1 MKPVSMQSLNRL
13 CSLTGPMIRRL
24 FRKSE
29 VVMLKKVIA
38 RDKLPA
44 LWAHLSEQGPL
55 ILPVQDG
62 PVVLFKPW
70 QEGAAVCLDAVN
82 SAVSPKDIF
91 LPREETFLH
100 YRSGNQQ
107 LELKAVAEEEPIIA
121 FGLHPCDLK
130 AIEML
135 DRVFME
141 QDPPDTLYR
150 NRRERTTVVALAC
163 KEPDP
168 FCFCNDFGIDPT
180 AAPGADLLGHLTD
193 SSLLLE
199 ALTDKGKALLEQA
212 GELLEDG
219 SGERVEKQE
228 IKTADFGLK
237 LEGLPADLK
246 NRFDD
251 PVWDELYKSCL
262 SCGVC
267 TYVCPTCYCFDVE
280 DFGHAA
286 EGERFRC
293 WDSCMYGHFTVMAGG
308 HNPRPDR
315 KERVRQRFMHK
326 LQYYPEVYGEIACV
340 GCGRCLRSCPVN
352 LDIVQAI
359 KALGGEKVEQR

>member
-1 MKPVSMQSLNRL
+1 MKK
-13 CSLTGPMIRRL
+13 T
-24 FRKSE
+24 
-29 VVMLKKVIA
+29 IA

-44 LWAHLSEQGPL
+44 LWAQLSAQGPL
-55 ILPVQDG
+55 ILPIQDG
-62 PVVLFKPW
+62 PVVLYQQW
-70 QEGAAVCLDAVN
+70 HEGAEVKIDALN

-91 LPREETFLH
+91 LPREETFMH
-100 YRSGNQQ
+100 YQCSGQQ
-107 LELKAVAEEEPIIA
+107 VELEEVANDQAVIA

-135 DRVFME
+135 DRVFKD
-141 QDPPDTLYR
+141 QDPPDALYAK
-150 NRRERTTVVALAC
+150 RREMTTVVALSC
-163 KEPDP
+163 REPDP

-180 AAPGADLLGHLTD
+180 DAPGADIMAHLTEA
-193 SSLLLE
+193 SLLLE
-199 ALTDKGKALLEQA
+199 ARTEKGKALFKQVGA
-212 GELLEDG
+212 VLEDD
-219 SGERVEKQE
+219 SGKQVEKRAV
-228 IKTADFGLK
+228 KTADFGLK

-286 EGERFRC
+286 GGERFRC
-293 WDSCMYGHFTVMAGG
+293 WDSCMYGYFTQMAGG

-326 LQYYPEVYGEIACV
+326 LQYYPETYDEIACV

>member
-1 MKPVSMQSLNRL
+1 MK
-13 CSLTGPMIRRL
+13 
-24 FRKSE
+24 KS
-29 VVMLKKVIA
+29 IA

-44 LWAHLSEQGPL
+44 LWAHLSVSGPL
-55 ILPVQDG
+55 ILPIQDG

-70 QEGAAVCLDAVN
+70 QEGAEVNLDAVN

-91 LPREETFLH
+91 LPREETYLH
-100 YRSGNQQ
+100 YRCDGQQ
-107 LELKAVAEEEPIIA
+107 VKLEEVVNDAAVTA

-135 DRVFME
+135 DRVFMDQE
-141 QDPPDTLYR
+141 PPDTLYQK
-150 NRRERTTVVALAC
+150 RRENTTVVALSC
-163 KEPDP
+163 SDPDP
-168 FCFCNDFGIDPT
+168 FCFCNAFAVDPT
-180 AAPGADLLGHLTD
+180 DAPGADVMGYLKEG
-193 SSLLLE
+193 SLLLE
-199 ALTDKGKALLEQA
+199 ARTDKGKALLEQA
-212 GELLEDG
+212 AALLTDASAET
-219 SGERVEKQE
+219 VEKRE
-228 IKTADFGLK
+228 VKTTDFGLN
-237 LEGLPADLK
+237 LEGLPENLK

-251 PVWDELYKSCL
+251 PAWDDLYKSCL

-280 DFGHAA
+280 DFGHAQ

-293 WDSCMYGHFTVMAGG
+293 WDSCMYGHFTQMAGG